1 MRNKL
6 PLLLVVVLIAASAV
20 AAAPARAADSPA
32 AIAREI
38 LGHAPRGLAQ
48 TVVERGYVRVAND
61 SNYRPF
67 SSVDTDSAR
76 LVGFDVDYARAV
88 GEILGLE
95 VRFKNPAWS
104 WVPRGLVSARYFE
117 VSIGGL
123 KNTWKN
129 RRTLAFTR
137 AYYHLAAKV
146 LIRRGGP
153 AVTGVES
160 LAGRRVAAQSGTYL
174 RFLERKTGARAV
186 QYLHW
191 QDARAALLRRDVPMW
206 LLSAVT
212 AGRLAREDD
221 RLQVIGPALFWD
233 RCAVAVRRG
242 EDDLVELL
250 DFAVRR
256 LKDDGT
262 TQALIVKWFG
272 AGDQGIRP

>member
-1 MRNKL
+1 MRSRL
-6 PLLLVVVLIAASAV
+6 PLVLVVVLMAASAV
-20 AAAPARAADSPA
+20 AAAPARAADTPA
-32 AIAREI
+32 AIARQI

-48 TVVERGYVRVAND
+48 TVVGRGYVRVAND
-61 SNYRPF
+61 ANYAPF
-67 SSVDTDSAR
+67 SSLDTASER

-88 GEILGLE
+88 GEVLGLE

-104 WVPRGLVSARYFE
+104 WVPRGLVSARSFE

-123 KNTWKN
+123 KNTWKH

-153 AVTGVES
+153 VVTGVES

-174 RFLERKTGARAV
+174 RFLERKTDARVV
-186 QYLHW
+186 QYLQW

-212 AGRLAREDD
+212 AGRLARDD
-221 RLQVIGPALFWD
+221 ERLQVTGPALFWD